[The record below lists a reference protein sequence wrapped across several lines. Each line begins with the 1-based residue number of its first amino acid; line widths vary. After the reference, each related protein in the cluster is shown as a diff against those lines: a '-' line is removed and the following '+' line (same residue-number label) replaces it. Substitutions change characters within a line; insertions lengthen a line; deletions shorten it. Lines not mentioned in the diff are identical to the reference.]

1 MRGNASTYAVVAG
14 GGTAGH
20 VSPGLAIAEEIVR
33 RGAPRESVH
42 YVGSDR
48 GVEAR
53 LVPAAGFPLTL
64 LPGRGIQRRLTFD
77 NLGAILGLVRAFFR
91 AVVLVRRLRPA
102 VVIGMGGYA
111 SVPCV
116 LAAVVWRVPIVVA
129 EQNAVPGAANRLAAR
144 FAKAVAASFPDT
156 ELPRATWT
164 GNPVR
169 PEVLAVDA
177 AAQRADARVDL
188 GVAPDRVMVTVFGG
202 SLGARRINDAV
213 FASLESLRG
222 RSDLSIR
229 HIAGIRDHDDLAA
242 RVPVDESD
250 AIDFTLLAYEDGM
263 PTVFAATDIVV
274 CRSGASSVAE
284 LAAVGVPSILVP
296 LPGAPGDHQ
305 TANARGLVPAG
316 AAVLV
321 ADAEFDG
328 VRLAHELDQLVVDDE
343 LRRRMAEAAIAF
355 ARPDAAAS
363 VVDLVERH
371 AHRPLPGSKT

>member
-42 YVGSDR
+42 YVGSER

-53 LVPAAGFPLTL
+53 LVPDAGFPLTL

-296 LPGAPGDHQ
+296 LPGAPSDHQ
-305 TANARGLVPAG
+305 TANARGLVAAG

-371 AHRPLPGSKT
+371 ARRPLPGSKT

>member
-53 LVPAAGFPLTL
+53 LVPDAGFPLTL

-250 AIDFTLLAYEDGM
+250 AIDFTLLAYEDDM

-296 LPGAPGDHQ
+296 LPRAPSDHQ
-305 TANARGLVPAG
+305 TANARGLVAAG

-328 VRLAHELDQLVVDDE
+328 VRLAYELDQLVVDDE

-371 AHRPLPGSKT
+371 ARRPLPGSKT

>member
-1 MRGNASTYAVVAG
+1 MRGNASTYAIVAG

-42 YVGSDR
+42 YVGSER

-53 LVPAAGFPLTL
+53 LVPDAGFPLTL

-116 LAAVVWRVPIVVA
+116 LAAAVWRVPIVVT

-177 AAQRADARVDL
+177 AAQRAEARVDL

-305 TANARGLVPAG
+305 TANARGLVAAG

-371 AHRPLPGSKT
+371 ARRPLPGSKT

>member
-242 RVPVDESD
+242 RLPVDESD
-250 AIDFTLLAYEDGM
+250 ALDFTLLAYEDDM

-296 LPGAPGDHQ
+296 LPGAPSDHQ
-305 TANARGLVPAG
+305 TANARGLVTAG

-371 AHRPLPGSKT
+371 ARRPLPRSKT